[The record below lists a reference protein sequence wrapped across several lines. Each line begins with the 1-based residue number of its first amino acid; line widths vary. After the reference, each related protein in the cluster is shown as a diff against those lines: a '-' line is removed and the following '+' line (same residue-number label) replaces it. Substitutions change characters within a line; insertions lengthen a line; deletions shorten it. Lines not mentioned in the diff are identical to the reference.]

1 MSTAA
6 VRTPTAGRR
15 PRADLR
21 RRALE
26 HAPILGPAGALVLMF
41 ALFAILAP
49 SSFVS
54 SDNLFNLLA
63 QMAVLAVLAT
73 GVTYVL
79 LLGEIDLGFAN
90 IAILSGIAA
99 TLFFGGKDI
108 DIPFVGQLYMGSG
121 TGDQIVGIATVLVIA
136 AALGWVSG
144 ALTAKLGVPSFVGS
158 LGILLLAQGWAFYW
172 SQGENQYTVPSLAK
186 TIGSGYV
193 GPVPRVAIS
202 AAVILLLAHLVLS
215 RTRFGRYVY
224 MTGANKDAAELSGIP
239 TKRIVMMVFAL
250 AGLLAGIAGLMN
262 IGRLGSAQPDA
273 GTELLLPAIA
283 AVVLGGTS
291 LFGGR
296 GGIGYTVIGLLLYGV
311 IDNGLDQLD
320 IDPYI
325 KPFVRGLLFLTAIAL
340 NVLMLRI
347 ARRAQAQSLLERSA
361 EPPDPTPAAPSAPA
375 PSTDRQPSATR

>member
-6 VRTPTAGRR
+6 ARTPSASTRHRSSG
-15 PRADLR
+15 DLK

-41 ALFAILAP
+41 VLFAILAP

-121 TGDQIVGIATVLVIA
+121 TGDQIIGIVTVLVLA
-136 AALGWVSG
+136 SALGWVSG

-172 SQGENQYTVPSLAK
+172 SQGENQYTVPSVAK

-193 GPVPRVAIS
+193 GPVPTVAIS
-202 AAVILLLAHLVLS
+202 AGVVLVLAHLVLS

-224 MTGANKDAAELSGIP
+224 MTGANRHAAELSGIP
-239 TKRIVMMVFAL
+239 TARIVMMVFAF
-250 AGLLAGIAGLMN
+250 AGLMAGLAGLMN
-262 IGRLGSAQPDA
+262 VGRLGSAQPDA

-296 GGIGYTVIGLLLYGV
+296 GGIGYTLIGLLLYGV

-325 KPFVRGLLFLTAIAL
+325 KPFVRGLLFLTAIGL

-347 ARRAQAQSLLERSA
+347 ARRAQAQSLLERA
-361 EPPDPTPAAPSAPA
+361 TEPAPGEPGGSAAPATHPE
-375 PSTDRQPSATR
+375 PSATR

>member
-1 MSTAA
+1 
-6 VRTPTAGRR
+6 
-15 PRADLR
+15 
-21 RRALE
+21 
-26 HAPILGPAGALVLMF
+26 MF
-41 ALFAILAP
+41 VLFAILAP
-49 SSFVS
+49 GSFVS

-63 QMAVLAVLAT
+63 QMAVLGVLAT

-90 IAILSGIAA
+90 IAILTGIAA
-99 TLFFGGKDI
+99 TLFFGGKDV

-121 TGDQIVGIATVLVIA
+121 TADQIIGIVTVLVLA

-144 ALTAKLGVPSFVGS
+144 VLTAKLGVPSFVGS

-172 SQGENQYTVPSLAK
+172 SQGENQYTVPSVAK
-186 TIGSGYV
+186 SIGSGYV

-239 TKRIVMMVFAL
+239 TKRIVMMVFAI
-250 AGLLAGIAGLMN
+250 AGLLAGVAGLMN
-262 IGRLGSAQPDA
+262 VGRLGSAQPDA

-325 KPFVRGLLFLTAIAL
+325 KPFVRGLLFLTAIGL

-347 ARRAQAQSLLERSA
+347 ARRAQAQSLLERTA
-361 EPPDPTPAAPSAPA
+361 DPQDPGAPA
-375 PSTDRQPSATR
+375 PATAHAAATTDPEPSATR